1 MPVVWEVRGGQA
13 AMGLQQRLFLFFL
26 LFSARLKT
34 LSVFAG
40 KNTCAGRLHF
50 IYPLG
55 SSPKRLSLLQAGK
68 GLCHSAPKPAR
79 SKYLPLFQAKG
90 AFLTPPPRKGRKV
103 QTRSRSKEHRRFA
116 VFAARP
122 VQVYPGHILVLP
134 QRAQAACSACCYFI
148 CFGTC
153 FFIAI
158 ADSLCLNITFDSFR
172 V

>member
-34 LSVFAG
+34 LSVFVG
-40 KNTCAGRLHF
+40 KNTCAGRLRF

-90 AFLTPPPRKGRKV
+90 AFLTPRRARCVRFKPGQGAKSIGALPSLPPGQSKYTPAISWSCPKG
-103 QTRSRSKEHRRFA
+103 HRRL
-116 VFAARP
+116 AALAAIL
-122 VQVYPGHILVLP
+122 YALGHASLLLL
-134 QRAQAACSACCYFI
+134 R
-148 CFGTC
+148 
-153 FFIAI
+153 IAY
-158 ADSLCLNITFDSFR
+158 A
-172 V
+172 